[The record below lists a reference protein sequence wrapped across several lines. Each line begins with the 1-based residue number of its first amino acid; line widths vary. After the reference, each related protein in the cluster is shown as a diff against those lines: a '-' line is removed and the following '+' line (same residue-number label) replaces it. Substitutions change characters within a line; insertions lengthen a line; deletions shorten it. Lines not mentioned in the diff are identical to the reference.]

1 MKNLLLRDQKKRV
14 RFLKKESLRL
24 ILKYLHSNQKLSLK
38 IRTAAGFLLQNPSS
52 QTNLVKIKN
61 RCVQTSRGASIL
73 RNFRL
78 SRIIFRD
85 YVRFGQIPGIV
96 KKSW

>member
-1 MKNLLLRDQKKRV
+1 MKILLLRDQRKRK
-14 RFLKKESLRL
+14 RFLEKESSRL
-24 ILKYLHSNQKLSLK
+24 FLKYLYSNQKLSLK
-38 IRTAAGFLLQNPSS
+38 IRTVAGSLLRENSS
-52 QTNLVKIKN
+52 QTNLVKVKN
-61 RCVQTSRGASIL
+61 RCTQTSRGASIL